1 MNELNRYLEKLCK
14 EILLIREKGYENT
27 NIIEMSETFFNIC
40 DEATGLA
47 EAYSQRKATALNRLE
62 QIVFVDIGGLIII
75 IAIELVKALRYAA
88 QNRILQSKVYL
99 DDATGLPY
107 KNKCEEILIKPKLLT
122 TEDAVAVCVFD
133 LNNLRTINNN
143 LGHDKGDEYIRS
155 FAIQLREAVPEEFFA
170 GRDGG
175 DEFIAVLKGL
185 DHEGVRKCLQNIR
198 NQAAENSSQHP
209 EMPIS

>member
-1 MNELNRYLEKLCK
+1 
-14 EILLIREKGYENT
+14 
-27 NIIEMSETFFNIC
+27 MSETFFNIC

-99 DDATGLPY
+99 DEATGLPN
-107 KNKCEEILIKPKLLT
+107 KNKCEEILNKPKSLT

-133 LNNLRTINNN
+133 LNNLRYINNT
-143 LGHDKGDEYIRS
+143 LGHDKGDEYIYS
-155 FAIQLREAVPEEFFA
+155 FAKQLRIAVPDEYFV
-170 GRDGG
+170 GRDDG
-175 DEFIAVLKGL
+175 DEGIIPLC
-185 DHEGVRKCLQNIR
+185 R
-198 NQAAENSSQHP
+198 
-209 EMPIS
+209 